1 MTTDFRALCA
11 ELVDII
17 TAHANPDDY
26 AVGYVAGVLTRARA
40 ALADEPAVPKGREP
54 VAVTGQPSDQQL
66 LEVMPQQFHDD
77 LATVSRMAAHGAGPD
92 VGPGLFRVSLN
103 TGVVDFARAVL
114 ARWGNPAPQPP
125 AEGEVAELVAWLREQ
140 AEHELGSTFDADYF
154 SEDPAARNLNRAADL
169 LQRLSPPQP
178 VPVSERL
185 PGPGDCDA
193 EGRCWW
199 WYPSVPDKT
208 YGYWAHEDDAIPE
221 RAIDEQPTHW
231 LPAHALPL
239 P

>member
-1 MTTDFRALCA
+1 MTTELRHLLAIYVHAHRTGNSVPPHIDA
-11 ELVDII
+11 E
-17 TAHANPDDY
+17 
-26 AVGYVAGVLTRARA
+26 ARA

-185 PGPGDCDA
+185 PGPEDCD
-193 EGRCWW
+193 GDGLCWW
-199 WYPSVPDKT
+199 LIEPYPRPVGPGGKLWSLSRYCPGST
-208 YGYWAHEDDAIPE
+208 Y
-221 RAIDEQPTHW
+221 W

-239 P
+239 PAGEVE